1 MVRIRGSGGGGF
13 VGNTKFVVVKARELV
28 KTAIFAVLGI
38 IIIAGLIAFFLHM
51 GGDET
56 TGMYRDGTY
65 YGQVETGGAVTEI
78 AVVIEKGAIADI
90 SVKETEEAV
99 AVFYPL
105 LEPTVAEIGKMV
117 VASQSVTAEV
127 SPEKEHTASLILD
140 AVAAC
145 LKDAEK

>member
-1 MVRIRGSGGGGF
+1 M
-13 VGNTKFVVVKARELV
+13 GNTKFVVVKARELV

-51 GGDET
+51 GEDET

-117 VASQSVTAEV
+117 VESQSVTAEV

-140 AVAAC
+140 AVSAC